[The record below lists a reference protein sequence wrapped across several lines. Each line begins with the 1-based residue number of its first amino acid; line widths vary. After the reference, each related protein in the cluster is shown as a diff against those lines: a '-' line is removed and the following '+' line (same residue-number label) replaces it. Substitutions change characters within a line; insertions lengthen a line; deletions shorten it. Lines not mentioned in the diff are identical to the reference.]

1 MSGTFFIRMKGE
13 CFFYEFRFHGLN
25 FPSIGPA
32 TQMNAVKWEPSTE
45 NMYACD
51 RDGVLK
57 GDVKLTVAWWR
68 LPLPMSSEV
77 LQSKVFMRLGIFGD
91 KE

>member
-57 GDVKLTVAWWR
+57 GDVKLTVVGGGCHYR
-68 LPLPMSSEV
+68 C
-77 LQSKVFMRLGIFGD
+77 LQKYFKVSFLCV
-91 KE
+91 